1 MASKVLR
8 LIRFS
13 RPKQLVTRY
22 MESKIPLPTDNI
34 YKFYALF
41 SLLLLIFSLGA
52 VLYVQQTA
60 NEQAIA
66 IFPELEEL
74 KAAKELSP
82 KDELRKQILERRLEV
97 LLSNKKFYQQALGV
111 MIGAAISGIFFGFLR
126 WHWVIQPRQDK
137 HAEIQLE
144 ISRLQLEKL
153 KAEMNAT
160 VVGAEK
166 GATCPHCGEDP
177 VGKP

>member
-1 MASKVLR
+1 MASKVPG
-8 LIRFS
+8 LIRFLL
-13 RPKQLVTRY
+13 PKRLMARY

-52 VLYVQQTA
+52 VLYVQKSA

-66 IFPELEEL
+66 ILPDLEEL
-74 KAAKELSP
+74 KEAKELST

-97 LLSNKKFYQQALGV
+97 VLSDKKFYQKALGV
-111 MIGAAISGIFFGFLR
+111 IIGIAISGIWFGFSQ
-126 WHWVIQPRQDK
+126 WHKVIQPLQDE
-137 HAEIQLE
+137 HAKIQLE

-153 KAEMNAT
+153 KAESAKAL
-160 VVGAEK
+160 GADK
-166 GATCPHCGEDP
+166 GPTCQHCGEDL